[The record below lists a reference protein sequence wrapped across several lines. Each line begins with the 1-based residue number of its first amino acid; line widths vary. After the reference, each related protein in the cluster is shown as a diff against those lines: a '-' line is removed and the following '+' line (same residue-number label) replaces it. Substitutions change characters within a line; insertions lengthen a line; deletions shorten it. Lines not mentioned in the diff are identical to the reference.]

1 MRCAATRCVP
11 PIAPQPPEV
20 PPSCIWGDSPS
31 ALPTP
36 RQVLFDE
43 FSGWALKRGLEMLD
57 DEPEEGEESLLAQH
71 KTSAEVAAEG
81 AKDAAAKVKAMNER
95 DSRLK
100 TMGAV
105 GDAEDLAENKV
116 RLGEGGTS
124 WELTNT
130 RRGLHGCAVIFMSF
144 GGISTYAILA

>member
-1 MRCAATRCVP
+1 MRCVLS
-11 PIAPQPPEV
+11 IAPQPPEF
-20 PPSCIWGDSPS
+20 PPSCIWGDPPS

-71 KTSAEVAAEG
+71 KSSAEVAAEG
-81 AKDAAAKVKAMNER
+81 AKDTAAKMKAINER
-95 DSRLK
+95 DARLK

-116 RLGEGGTS
+116 RHL
-124 WELTNT
+124 LTNYLFTTTCYLLPARTSPRT
-130 RRGLHGCAVIFMSF
+130 RCGSEREGL
-144 GGISTYAILA
+144 GGS